1 MMNLYNL
8 VDYSL
13 FRKYNSNVQYYF
25 NLFYYVLKAGKK
37 MELFRLIAGV
47 VIFIITFYFIITEK
61 YPKSIVSM
69 IGAGLMVITKV
80 LSEHEALSIIGHNL
94 EILFLLMGMMMIV
107 EIMSETGIF
116 QWVAI
121 KIAQLVRGNPVKI
134 LVFISIITALFSAV
148 LDNVT
153 TILLVVPVTIFLAK
167 RLEVDPKPFVLL
179 QIFSSNIGGTATMIG
194 DPPNLIIA
202 SLSGLDFNDFI
213 INLGPIIVI
222 NMTVLLGSAVWYFK
236 DKLQVSNE
244 LKAGIMELS
253 LERTIKDK
261 KLLIQSLAVFLVVI
275 IGFLTNAVSEFG
287 LAIIAILGA
296 SLLLFLSKKK
306 PDEIFSKIEWDTLFF
321 FGGLFILVE
330 GLENLGIIA
339 KLSEFLLVLT
349 NKNVHI
355 ASPLI
360 LIMSTILSPII
371 GSIPHALSFG
381 KILVGIIG
389 EFHGNRQSLW
399 WALTLGACLGGNMT
413 IVGAAANIVGAA
425 VAKKGGIEI
434 TFMEFF
440 KWGLIVVGESTILSL
455 IYLYVRY

>member
-1 MMNLYNL
+1 
-8 VDYSL
+8 
-13 FRKYNSNVQYYF
+13 
-25 NLFYYVLKAGKK
+25 

-222 NMTVLLGSAVWYFK
+222 NMAVLLGSAVWYFK

-355 ASPLI
+355 ASLLI

-389 EFHGNRQSLW
+389 EFHGNTQSLW

>member
-1 MMNLYNL
+1 
-8 VDYSL
+8 
-13 FRKYNSNVQYYF
+13 
-25 NLFYYVLKAGKK
+25 
-37 MELFRLIAGV
+37 MELFKLCFGV
-47 VIFIITFYFIITEK
+47 IIFVVTFYFIITEK
-61 YPKSIVSM
+61 YPKSIVAM
-69 IGAGLMVITKV
+69 IGGGLMVILKV
-80 LSEHEALSIIGHNL
+80 LSEEEALHIIGKNL
-94 EILFLLMGMMMIV
+94 EIMFLLMGMMMIV

-121 KIAQLVRGNPVKI
+121 KMAQLVRGNPVKI
-134 LVFISIITALFSAV
+134 MVFISIITALFSAV

-167 RLEVDPKPFVLL
+167 RLELDPEPFILL

-213 INLGPIIVI
+213 LNLAPIIII
-222 NMTVLLGSAVWYFK
+222 NMVVLLGSAVWYFR

-261 KLLIQSLAVFLVVI
+261 KLLAQSIGVFSVVI
-275 IGFLTNAVSEFG
+275 LGFLTNTVSQFG
-287 LAIIAILGA
+287 LAIISILGA
-296 SLLLFLSKKK
+296 SVLVFLSKKK
-306 PDEIFSKIEWDTLFF
+306 PEEVFAKVEWDTLFF

-330 GLENLGIIA
+330 GIEHLGIIS

-349 NKNVHI
+349 DKNVHV

-360 LIMSTILSPII
+360 LILSTVLSPII

-381 KILVGIIG
+381 KILAEIIG
-389 EFHGNRQSLW
+389 QFSGDTESLW
-399 WALTLGACLGGNMT
+399 WALALGACLGGNMT
-413 IVGAAANIVGAA
+413 IVGAAANIVGSA

-434 TFMEFF
+434 SFMEFF
-440 KWGLIVVGESTILSL
+440 KWGLIVVGQSTILSL
-455 IYLYVRY
+455 IYLYLRY